1 MIGLLDTR
9 TDLDKNIRPGSRK
22 YHAALSIMTVKFAY
36 ENEESIKHTVRNH
49 LKVCFYSQKS
59 KDSLNFENSTF

>member
-9 TDLDKNIRPGSRK
+9 IDLDKNIRPSDYK
-22 YHAALSIMTVKFAY
+22 YHAALSIMAAKFAY

-49 LKVCFYSQKS
+49 WQVCFYSQNLAKI
-59 KDSLNFENSTF
+59 T